1 MGLEC
6 RGGKV
11 ECLLLGKNEVC
22 EETIINYRR
31 SRY

>member
-11 ECLLLGKNEVC
+11 ECLLLGKDEVC
-22 EETIINYRR
+22 EETTTEGADIN
-31 SRY
+31 